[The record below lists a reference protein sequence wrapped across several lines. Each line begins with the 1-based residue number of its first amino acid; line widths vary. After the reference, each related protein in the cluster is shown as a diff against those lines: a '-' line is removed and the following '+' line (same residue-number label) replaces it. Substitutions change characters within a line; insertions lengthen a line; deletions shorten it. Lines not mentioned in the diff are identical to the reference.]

1 MIPETD
7 HLPHSRDYV
16 FSPAIR
22 IFHWLRALAIVVL
35 VATGFYIA
43 WPFLTPYGGS
53 DNLQQGWF
61 RMAHL
66 IFGFVLCAITV
77 IRAYLYFFSKS
88 DIERRSWGDVISV
101 DSWVKQLLS
110 YVWVGKLHKKGIYG
124 PLQYMT
130 YLATTLVIV
139 VMCVTGIAL
148 HSHVYHDGVGAF
160 FMPFSEWVV
169 VMFGGLAP
177 VREIHHILTW
187 VFVVFIVIHV
197 YMAVWSGIRFR
208 HNSVDSI
215 ISGYDYHPMKND
227 KDH

>member
-22 IFHWLRALAIVVL
+22 VFHWLRALAIIIL
-35 VATGFYIA
+35 VITGFYIA
-43 WPFLTPYGGS
+43 WPFMMPYGGS

-61 RMAHL
+61 RFAHL
-66 IFGFVLCAITV
+66 IFGFVLCGITLA
-77 IRAYLYFFSKS
+77 RFYLYFFSKS
-88 DIERRSWGDVISV
+88 DVERRSWQDVMNIN
-101 DSWVKQLLS
+101 SWITQLKS
-110 YVWVGKLHKKGIYG
+110 YVWMGKLHKKGVYG

-130 YLATTLVIV
+130 YLATTGVIV

-148 HSHVYHDGVGAF
+148 HANVYHDGFAELM
-160 FMPFSEWVV
+160 MPFAEWVIV
-169 VMFGGLAP
+169 CFGGLAP
-177 VREIHHILTW
+177 VREIHHFLTW
-187 VFVVFIVIHV
+187 VFVIFFFVHV
-197 YMAVWSGIRFR
+197 YMAIWSGIRFR

-215 ISGYDYHPMKND
+215 ISGYDYHPIKNK